1 MSNHSSEIDFKDFT
15 NIYKKCTAKPS
26 SFFVIDTTLSQDNPL
41 RFRENSF
48 EITCKLIMNIDDK
61 ITNQKLRS
69 SLQRWGKNISIM
81 IK

>member
-1 MSNHSSEIDFKDFT
+1 M
-15 NIYKKCTAKPS
+15 
-26 SFFVIDTTLSQDNPL
+26 IDTTLSQDNPL

-61 ITNQKLRS
+61 ITNQKLRN